1 MRCPF
6 FEEVVVAYCRAFP
19 IKKMVPSD
27 RLQTEC
33 TCTGNKYEEC
43 SLFQEV
49 VSRIDRGNSGT
60 EPKGTPESQ
69 GSM

>member
-33 TCTGNKYEEC
+33 ACTGNKYEEC

-49 VSRIDRGNSGT
+49 VARIDRGNSGP
-60 EPKGTPESQ
+60 EPTPPPESQ
-69 GSM
+69 AAM